1 MGLDKSQRAAAMS
14 ALGLTAEQKKQVMT
28 MTSLIASAQRYTIQ
42 ELAEKAATDKTT
54 AATLAKNL
62 AKATEKRTTEQI
74 TAAMMTEILN
84 SKKLTAA
91 QKEAIVA
98 ALRQTAANEKQ
109 AFSLKVLGANAK
121 AAFAA
126 MATNPMTWITL
137 AVTAVMALA
146 QVWQSVKQRAEEA
159 RQSMTEA
166 AEVANDQRNSLADL
180 IAEYKELATAGDF
193 DSSARETAKR
203 IQKDITDLVGAQAD
217 NLDLVNGKLDDEI
230 KKLDN
235 IKLQAAYDARD
246 TLDTKYRD
254 AMSR

>member
-1 MGLDKSQRAAAMS
+1 
-14 ALGLTAEQKKQVMT
+14 
-28 MTSLIASAQRYTIQ
+28 
-42 ELAEKAATDKTT
+42 
-54 AATLAKNL
+54 
-62 AKATEKRTTEQI
+62 
-74 TAAMMTEILN
+74 
-84 SKKLTAA
+84 
-91 QKEAIVA
+91 
-98 ALRQTAANEKQ
+98 
-109 AFSLKVLGANAK
+109 
-121 AAFAA
+121 
-126 MATNPMTWITL
+126 
-137 AVTAVMALA
+137 
-146 QVWQSVKQRAEEA
+146 
-159 RQSMTEA
+159 MTEA

-254 AMSR
+254 AMSRYNQVLRPSCFVQK